1 MIGPANILIVDDIER
16 NRKVLNK
23 IIVAL
28 KHIPLLAEDGL
39 SALAQIKK
47 QAPDLVLLDIL
58 MPEMDGYEVLECL
71 KSSQDLRHIPVIMI
85 SAVDELE
92 SVVRCIEK
100 GADDYLIKPFNPT
113 LLKARINACLEKKK
127 LHDEE
132 HRLNTKL
139 METLEQL
146 RKAQKELVESKR
158 GEAMLEMA
166 VNVAHEINNP
176 LAVIGMNAEMIM
188 KRINNN
194 DLDYK
199 SFQLIK
205 ENIKRISGFV
215 KSIQNVRDHKF
226 KIDPRKG
233 DFRLNDQ

>member
-39 SALAQIKK
+39 SALAQIEKL
-47 QAPDLVLLDIL
+47 APDLVLLDIL

-71 KSSQDLRHIPVIMI
+71 KSSKDLRHIPVIMI

-113 LLKARINACLEKKK
+113 LLKARINACLE
-127 LHDEE
+127 
-132 HRLNTKL
+132 N
-139 METLEQL
+139 
-146 RKAQKELVESKR
+146 
-158 GEAMLEMA
+158 
-166 VNVAHEINNP
+166 
-176 LAVIGMNAEMIM
+176 
-188 KRINNN
+188 KRICN
-194 DLDYK
+194 
-199 SFQLIK
+199 SCHRQV
-205 ENIKRISGFV
+205 SG
-215 KSIQNVRDHKF
+215 Q
-226 KIDPRKG
+226 KG
-233 DFRLNDQ
+233 D

>member
-1 MIGPANILIVDDIER
+1 MAYPANILIVDDNER
-16 NRKVLNK
+16 NRNLLNK

-39 SALAQIKK
+39 SALAQIEKL
-47 QAPDLVLLDIL
+47 APDLVLLDIL

-71 KSSQDLRHIPVIMI
+71 KSSKDLRHIPVIMI

-113 LLKARINACLEKKK
+113 LLQARINACLEKKK

-132 HRLNTKL
+132 QRLNTKL

-146 RKAQKELVESKR
+146 RKTQKELVESKR
-158 GEAMLEMA
+158 TEAMLEMA

-188 KRINNN
+188 KKIDNN
-194 DLDYK
+194 DLDYE
-199 SFQLIK
+199 SFKLIK
-205 ENIKRISGFV
+205 ENIKRISDFV
-215 KSIQNVRDHKF
+215 KSIQNIRDHKF

-233 DFRLNDQ
+233 NFRLNDQ